1 MGMGM
6 GPPWYGWSGIHTKCG
21 WWTAGTTGR
30 RSEPDWSRRRDTRGQ
45 GRVESARGHDR
56 WGHGSGGLRRRS
68 LAGGLQKR
76 GRHGLGLD
84 GDIVFLGLGSQHS
97 LGLVSV
103 TLTLAVLLVG
113 VLDADILV
121 HEELSVHI
129 VDRVVAGLEAAIA
142 HETVSL
148 AQTVVVAGDL
158 GGRYEGAEAAEGIIE
173 DLLVDHRV
181 EVSDEELGA
190 DLEGL
195 LLIGGGLVDA

>member
-1 MGMGM
+1 MGMRM

-30 RSEPDWSRRRDTRGQ
+30 RSEPDWPRRRDTRGQ

-76 GRHGLGLD
+76 GWHGLGLD

-103 TLTLAVLLVG
+103 TLALAVLLECKLNG
-113 VLDADILV
+113 DGLV
-121 HEELSVHI
+121 HEVLTVHGFN
-129 VDRVVAGLEAAIA
+129 GL
-142 HETVSL
+142 V
-148 AQTVVVAGDL
+148 
-158 GGRYEGAEAAEGIIE
+158 GGFEGIIRDE
-173 DLLVDHRV
+173 TVAFGL
-181 EVSDEELGA
+181 EVVVS
-190 DLEGL
+190 
-195 LLIGGGLVDA
+195 